1 MEKLKNPSSTV
12 TEHLNKGKNV
22 SYIVK
27 DCIKEQTKIKSD
39 RQYIFPFQF
48 KALIMEKCFDDED
61 NIKTL
66 TTV

>member
-39 RQYIFPFQF
+39 RQYIFPF
-48 KALIMEKCFDDED
+48 
-61 NIKTL
+61 
-66 TTV
+66 